1 MHHYECVALCKDIS
15 IQIGRFCARSLP
27 SYILRSSED
36 RSSIINVLHPSCA
49 RPPRWSPPVLW
60 KRFKDV
66 LASICVLIHLCKMP
80 KESERTDLMMDESG
94 GWLVM
99 RWCRHFWKSRA
110 NECPGFFVGTM
121 VHCIN
126 LLYICLVYLLYICLD
141 PYIIIGSLKTLYRWS
156 FFRLVRYTWPPQVSV
171 RTELL
176 GNLAKCLRN
185 LLNMVADSWSSARVN
200 TKLTRMGRDKN
211 NWYRDGWGWTTKC
224 MGAGGDRCK
233 RCRKGT

>member
-1 MHHYECVALCKDIS
+1 MVIYMEREAELHMAQLMPLPLTVSCFSKIHIGFTFLVPAHLGSPRKRGIKWVCECSMHHYECVALCKDIS
-15 IQIGRFCARSLP
+15 IQSGRFCARSLP

-36 RSSIINVLHPSCA
+36 RSSIMNVLHPSCA

-66 LASICVLIHLCKMP
+66 LASICILIHLCKMP

-141 PYIIIGSLKTLYRWS
+141 P
-156 FFRLVRYTWPPQVSV
+156 
-171 RTELL
+171 
-176 GNLAKCLRN
+176 
-185 LLNMVADSWSSARVN
+185 
-200 TKLTRMGRDKN
+200 
-211 NWYRDGWGWTTKC
+211 
-224 MGAGGDRCK
+224 
-233 RCRKGT
+233 